1 MKEKLNSG
9 KSKAGWQEMHDLIRS
24 LTPNEKGYFRKYST
38 GFSAGSSH
46 TYLKLFSILE
56 KQEVLNDKQIK
67 NQMGRDVNIHSMR
80 KFLYNQVLRSLRA
93 YHKGKN
99 SQYKLR
105 EMMDYAEILSDKGL
119 FEQSQQFITKGIEMS
134 DPVTFPA
141 YQILFQTQQIQMLR
155 FFNEE
160 EKIKKTDEIVHSI
173 TESAEI
179 IKHAYIT
186 RQGLTKALY
195 YVNTYFPL
203 RDVSVKEDVN
213 KLLEELKA
221 VPDTAKQNY
230 RMRNTRNAAI
240 SLLYRLL
247 SDWDQAIIY
256 QEKTIRIME
265 DMDAQILNRNLPV
278 ISAYYNY
285 LSLFLNKGDDD
296 AYEKQMQKMMVLP
309 VSGKSEER
317 YLKALIIQLHLDHL
331 IFSKQFLKPAD
342 VINDA
347 EIFLKEPHPI
357 PGIYH
362 DTLMRLAAWY
372 IFTKDFSAAQEKI
385 NMLLQTAF
393 VHTLRSFPLHVR
405 LMHILVH
412 YELNNTLLLP
422 SLIRNTYRFMMKQEL
437 AFEIEKTILNFF
449 RRVLNH
455 INQNDL
461 QREFKNLSR
470 QLNKAAEDKYE
481 QQALKSFFDY
491 RHWIEIKTN

>member
-1 MKEKLNSG
+1 
-9 KSKAGWQEMHDLIRS
+9 MHDLIHS
-24 LTPNEKGYFRKYST
+24 LTPNEKGYFRKYSM
-38 GFSAGSSH
+38 GFSAGSNH
-46 TYLKLFSILE
+46 TYLRLFSLLE
-56 KQEVLNDKQIK
+56 KQQVVNDKQIK
-67 NQMGRDVNIHSMR
+67 KQMGQSVNIHSMR
-80 KFLYNQVLRSLRA
+80 KFLYNQILRSLRA
-93 YHKGKN
+93 YHKEKN

-119 FEQSQQFITKGIEMS
+119 YEQSQQFITKGIELS

-155 FFNEE
+155 FFSEA
-160 EKIKKTDEIVHSI
+160 EKIKKTDEIVLSI

-186 RQGLTKALY
+186 RQGLTKALF

-203 RDVSVKEDVN
+203 RDAAVKEDVN
-213 KLLEELKA
+213 KLLEELKGI
-221 VPDTAKQNY
+221 PDTARQNY

-247 SDWDQAIIY
+247 GDWDKAIIY

-265 DMDAQILNRNLPV
+265 DVDAQILNRNLPV

-285 LSLFLNKGDDD
+285 LSLFLNKGDYQS
-296 AYEKQMQKMMVLP
+296 YENQLQKMMVLP
-309 VSGKSEER
+309 VSGKTEER
-317 YLKALIIQLHLDHL
+317 YLNALIIQLRLDHL
-331 IFSKQFLKPAD
+331 IFSKQFSKQQN
-342 VINDA
+342 VIEEA
-347 EIFLKEPHPI
+347 ELFLTEPHPI

-362 DTLMRLAAWY
+362 DTLVRLVAWY

-385 NMLLQTAF
+385 NMLLQSEF
-393 VHTLRSFPLHVR
+393 VHSLRSFPLHVR
-405 LMHILVH
+405 LINILIH
-412 YELNNTLLLP
+412 YELNHALLLP
-422 SLIRNTYRFMMKQEL
+422 SLIRNTYRYMMKQEL

-455 INQNDL
+455 INEKDL
-461 QREFKNLSR
+461 QREFKNMSA
-470 QLNKAAEDKYE
+470 QLNQAAEDKYE

-491 RHWIEIKTN
+491 RHWIELKTN